1 MKNFQRKLKKH
12 PIFAPELK
20 SGHMAERLGSALQK
34 LLRRFESVC
43 DLSLQASTQS
53 SGGFF
58 YW

>member
-1 MKNFQRKLKKH
+1 MEMKNFQRKLKKH

-43 DLSLQASTQS
+43 DLLH
-53 SGGFF
+53 
-58 YW
+58 